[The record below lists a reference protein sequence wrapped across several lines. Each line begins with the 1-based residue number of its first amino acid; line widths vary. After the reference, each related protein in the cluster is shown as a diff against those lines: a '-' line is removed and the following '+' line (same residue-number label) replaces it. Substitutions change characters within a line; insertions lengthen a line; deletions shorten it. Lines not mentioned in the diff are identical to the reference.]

1 MVRSDFE
8 IIDNYIVITNFDTNN
23 LKLLNDYVN
32 SFDNLKVIF
41 NKVSNLKSEYVIKI
55 ELIYKNYL
63 ILKQALKIKKEKNL
77 VVELKDIIYNMLKLL
92 FEFDKLNI
100 IQQKTIQFSK
110 LNEIHLLTEFYSYFN
125 KKEYDSFSN
134 KYYDDFP
141 INLSVKYNLLSKKLI
156 IKKTILGEYPTYHLN
171 ILNTENYYINDYLYR
186 IFNTNSIFN
195 NFSSIPLKLIMYS
208 ISKQCPSK
216 FKKLDKFWNESVN
229 FQ

>member
-156 IKKTILGEYPTYHLN
+156 IKKTILDEYPTYRLN

-195 NFSSIPLKLIMYS
+195 NFSPIPLKLIMYS